1 MTAQCAAPPEAVLFD
16 CDGTLLLTADLHY
29 EGMAAAC
36 AAQGCVM
43 PRAWYMNVT
52 GLGRKDTFAQFAA
65 EFDLALDHPRL
76 VADSIANTAA
86 MASRTRINPTVAA
99 LAQNLAGKIAIAVV
113 TNSEAII
120 AHAFLRAADLH
131 DLFNAILTVEDAALP
146 KPDPALYLAAAAKL
160 GVAIENCVVLEDS
173 AQGLSAGTAAGATCI
188 DVRAQLWEAEARIR
202 LAQVGAF
209 ALAP

>member
-1 MTAQCAAPPEAVLFD
+1 MTPQCASPPEAVFFD
-16 CDGTLLLTADLHY
+16 CDGTLLLTADLHH

-65 EFDLALDHPRL
+65 EFHLALDHARL
-76 VADSIANTAA
+76 VADSIAYTAGLA
-86 MASRTRINPTVAA
+86 DRTRINPAVAE
-99 LAQNLAGKIAIAVV
+99 LAQNLAGKLPIAVV

-120 AHAFLRAADLH
+120 AHAFLRAAKLH
-131 DLFNAILTVEDAALP
+131 DLFNAILTVEDVAHP

-160 GVAIENCVVLEDS
+160 GVAIGKCVVLEDS
-173 AQGLSAGTAAGATCI
+173 AQGLAAGTAAGATCI
-188 DVRAQLWEAEARIR
+188 DVRAPSWEAEALRMCW
-202 LAQVGAF
+202 QTDSN
-209 ALAP
+209 

>member
-86 MASRTRINPTVAA
+86 LADRTRINPAVAA
-99 LAQNLAGKIAIAVV
+99 LAQNLAGTLPIAVV

-120 AHAFLRAADLH
+120 AHAFLRAANLH
-131 DLFNAILTVEDAALP
+131 DLFNAILTVEDAAHP

-160 GVAIENCVVLEDS
+160 DVAIGKCVVLEDS
-173 AQGLSAGTAAGATCI
+173 AQGLAAAKAAGANCV
-188 DVRAQLWEAEARIR
+188 DVRTQTWKNEIGSL
-202 LAQVGAF
+202 LK
-209 ALAP
+209 

>member
-1 MTAQCAAPPEAVLFD
+1 MTTRGAGRPEAVLFD

-43 PRAWYMNVT
+43 PRAWYMSVT

-86 MASRTRINPTVAA
+86 MAYRTRVNPAVAA
-99 LAQNLAGKIAIAVV
+99 LAQNLAGKLPIAVV

-120 AHAFLRAADLH
+120 AHAFLRAANLH

-160 GVAIENCVVLEDS
+160 GAAIENCVVLEDS
-173 AQGLSAGTAAGATCI
+173 AQGLAAGTAAGATCI
-188 DVRAQLWEAEARIR
+188 DVRAPFWEADARTR
-202 LAQVGAF
+202 LAQGG
-209 ALAP
+209 ALAPKS